1 MGNVESQSGDHAYYR
16 AGHGHLSR
24 KHMSRSLRISNKQSR
39 HGHPH
44 HGHPNPRHAGGGG
57 GKMEHR
63 NSETSTRSSS
73 TPSIPQSLADNG
85 LEPFNDTNPLSDF
98 SSPIWVDRVA
108 MNLRPMSFH
117 NDQANVGS
125 EGAEGCAGS
134 PPPVTGSCPGV
145 GVGVDVRGEGDATGA
160 GAGAAAACVLRTRD
174 GPREPVAVT
183 FKKRRSKSADMWRE
197 DSLELS
203 LSDLSQAHLTST
215 EEIGDSLGLGLG
227 DDDPDFQDMGPHP
240 HRHRLQSSPH
250 GLQLE
255 LELDLGLD
263 PADRDRANSLD
274 ELYGGPP
281 RTKSPGCRAHTTGRR
296 FTKWHK
302 AAVVTPGTEESEDDK
317 MISPAED
324 DSGAYGA
331 YTLPCRRSH
340 CLSEGLAIYQAA
352 MSASRRAQTIQDV
365 TGEGS
370 EYDDSG
376 IDAVTVDTEHPPHP
390 QHQHQQQQQ
399 QRRYK
404 TMSASFSLYSTPGRS
419 GFAGSDSASS
429 SSGGGGSSSG
439 GAEGEIGG
447 VGVGGRSGS
456 ASGGS
461 GGSGSRRGIGR
472 GDVQGVYENFRQELE
487 MSRCQGDGMAEEVAS
502 ALSDEQSSGTMGSA
516 YHTDPLLAAVAQGTV
531 RKAGRLAVKN
541 FLVHKKNKKVELATR
556 RKWKSY
562 WVSLKGCT
570 LFFYETDGR
579 SGIDHNS
586 IPKHAVWAENSIV
599 QAVPEHPKKDFV
611 FCLSNSLGDSFLFQ
625 TCSQTELE
633 NWITAIHSAC
643 AAAVAR
649 QHHREDTVRLLRG
662 EIKKLEQKI
671 DMDEKMKKMGDMQLS
686 AVSDTKKRKTIL
698 EQIFLW
704 EQNLEQF
711 HMDLFRF
718 RCYLSSLQGGELP
731 NPKRLL
737 AFASRPTKL
746 AMGRLGIF
754 SVSSFHALVA
764 ARTESG
770 VRRRTH
776 AMSRSA
782 SKRKSRFSSLWGLD
796 TTSKKKTKGHPSI
809 NQVFADGNEPAKKP
823 LDSMFERAVRETTK
837 GEEVPVKSLPRP
849 NTEHDI
855 WASDHLTPSWVCLP
869 NDQPV
874 LAIIQP
880 GESALDA
887 LETICKAHQLD
898 STKHY
903 LRLKFL
909 IENQVQFYIPKPEE
923 DVYDLLYKEIE
934 LCSKIK
940 KVVQFDRD
948 ESCMIGYGFSIS
960 VVEEEGEQQLY
971 ITDVRAGGLAF
982 AKGLNAGDEILQL
995 NGKPST
1001 SLTFADMKLAFS
1013 AASLALTVSA
1023 LPPVERRQLCYLP
1036 PRRSDAT
1043 DDLYTDIFSQSQ
1055 EEILDDGVGLILETS
1070 GDSLDDDSDIFSDS
1084 DVFRKS
1090 TEQVAAFCR
1099 SLHDMNPSECAA
1111 AAAAAAATSSSP
1123 SPESPCPPPGANTS
1137 TSSSSSARQ
1146 LSDADKLRKVI
1157 CELVETERTYVKDL
1171 NCLIGRYLTPLQKET
1186 FLTQDELDVLF
1197 GNLPEMV
1204 EFQVEF
1210 LKTLEDGTRLVPD
1223 LEKLERVDQ
1232 FKKILFSLGGSFL
1245 YYADRFKIYSA
1256 FCASHTKVPKVLVK
1270 AKTDADFKAF
1280 LDERNPKQQH
1290 SYTLESYLI
1299 KPIQRVLKYPLLLR
1313 ELYSLTDPDSEEHY
1327 HLDVAV
1333 KAMNKVA
1340 SHINE
1345 MQKIHEEFGAV
1356 FDQLI
1361 AEQTGDRKEVA
1372 DLSMGDLLLHST
1384 VSWINPPASL
1394 GKWKKEPQLATFVFK
1409 TAVVFVCKDGSKQKK
1424 KIGGSHRVSVSS
1436 EEKDPFRF
1444 RHMISTDTLQVRAL
1458 ANTDGEN
1465 SAVCEIIHIK
1475 SESEGRP
1482 ERVFHL
1488 CCSSPESKKDFLK
1501 TVHSILRDKQRRQL
1515 LKTESLPP
1523 NQQYVPF
1530 GGKRLCA
1537 LKGAR
1542 PAMNRAVSAPTRTLG
1557 RRKLVRNRFTIDTDI
1572 VFDSEPGSGGDPNQ
1586 DPDTPSPTS
1595 PDSHDPLLQQQR
1607 QQQPP
1612 SPAGGVLADTD
1623 RWVEEQFDL
1632 EGYEDPEDPASTSVA
1647 SATASCSVVKE
1658 TDILSD
1664 DDATDDCGRRA
1675 TGSAHDALR
1684 LEGPMSGLSLEE
1696 EEAREEEDD
1705 DDEEEEEEEEEG
1717 SSAAVEGDTKTLRPA
1732 GPLRLSLMGKQS
1744 AMSVASVEDQEQ
1756 GEQEEVQPSQGE
1768 VIWVRRDEQAPSTP
1782 DSEAQKH
1789 TQS

>member
-1 MGNVESQSGDHAYYR
+1 MGNVESQNGDHAYYR
-16 AGHGHLSR
+16 GGHGHLSR

-39 HGHPH
+39 H
-44 HGHPNPRHAGGGG
+44 PRHHACT

-73 TPSIPQSLADNG
+73 TPSIPQSLAENG
-85 LEPFNDTNPLSDF
+85 LEPFNDTNLLSDF

-108 MNLRPMSFH
+108 MNLRPVSFH
-117 NDQANVGS
+117 NELANPPEYGGGGGEAS
-125 EGAEGCAGS
+125 SPAGGPS
-134 PPPVTGSCPGV
+134 P
-145 GVGVDVRGEGDATGA
+145 GEGGDAD
-160 GAGAAAACVLRTRD
+160 AATFVAMRTRD
-174 GPREPVAVT
+174 GPRESGAAT

-215 EEIGDSLGLGLG
+215 EEIVDAADFALC
-227 DDDPDFQDMGPHP
+227 DD
-240 HRHRLQSSPH
+240 RLQSSPR
-250 GLQLE
+250 GLE
-255 LELDLGLD
+255 LLD
-263 PADRDRANSLD
+263 PVDRANSLD
-274 ELYGGPP
+274 ELYGP
-281 RTKSPGCRAHTTGRR
+281 KSPGCRQTSRR
-296 FTKWHK
+296 FAKWHK
-302 AAVVTPGTEESEDDK
+302 AAVTPGGESEDEK
-317 MISPAED
+317 MLSPAED
-324 DSGAYGA
+324 DGSAYGA

-340 CLSEGLAIYQAA
+340 CLSEGLTNHQAA

-376 IDAVTVDTEHPPHP
+376 IDAVTTDAEQPLH
-390 QHQHQQQQQ
+390 HQS
-399 QRRYK
+399 RRCK
-404 TMSASFSLYSTPGRS
+404 TMSASFSMYSVPGRS
-419 GFAGSDSASS
+419 AFAGSDSASS
-429 SSGGGGSSSG
+429 SSGGGTG
-439 GAEGEIGG
+439 GDA
-447 VGVGGRSGS
+447 
-456 ASGGS
+456 GGS
-461 GGSGSRRGIGR
+461 SGSRGVRAGR
-472 GDVQGVYENFRQELE
+472 GEGGSVQGVYENFRQELE
-487 MSRCQGDGMAEEVAS
+487 MNRCQGDGPEEMAS
-502 ALSDEQSSGTMGSA
+502 ALSDEQSSGTMSSA
-516 YHTDPLLAAVAQGTV
+516 YQADPLLAVAQGTV

-562 WVSLKGCT
+562 WVCLKGCT

-586 IPKHAVWAENSIV
+586 IPKHAVWSENSIV

-649 QHHREDTVRLLRG
+649 QHHRDDTVRLLRA

-671 DMDEKMKKMGDMQLS
+671 DMDEKMKKMGEMQLS

-698 EQIFLW
+698 DQIFLW

-718 RCYLSSLQGGELP
+718 RCYLASLQGGELP

-796 TTSKKKTKGHPSI
+796 ATSKKKTKAHPSI
-809 NQVFADGNEPAKKP
+809 NQVFADGDEPAKKP
-823 LDSMFERAVRETTK
+823 LDGMFEDAVQEAAK
-837 GEEVPVKSLPRP
+837 DDEAPVKSLPRH

-887 LETICKAHQLD
+887 LESICKAHQLD
-898 STKHY
+898 ATKHY

-960 VVEEEGEQQLY
+960 VVEEDGVQQLY

-995 NGKPST
+995 NGKPSS
-1001 SLTFADMKLAFS
+1001 SLTFADMKVAFS
-1013 AASLALTVSA
+1013 QASLALTVSA

-1036 PRRSDAT
+1036 PRRSDAA
-1043 DDLYTDIFSQSQ
+1043 DELCTDIFSQSQ

-1070 GDSLDDDSDIFSDS
+1070 GDSLDDDSEIFSES
-1084 DVFRKS
+1084 DDFGKRSRHSKRSSESIYDMLHLS

-1099 SLHDMNPSECAA
+1099 SLHDMNPSECA
-1111 AAAAAAATSSSP
+1111 TSSSP
-1123 SPESPCPPPGANTS
+1123 SPDSSCPPPGASAT
-1137 TSSSSSARQ
+1137 ARQ

-1270 AKTDADFKAF
+1270 AKTDPDFKAF

-1290 SYTLESYLI
+1290 SSTLESYLI

-1372 DLSMGDLLLHST
+1372 DLSMGDLLLHTSVT
-1384 VSWINPPASL
+1384 WINPPASL

-1436 EEKDPFRF
+1436 EDKDPFRF

-1458 ANTDGEN
+1458 TTTDGESN
-1465 SAVCEIIHIK
+1465 AVCEIVHIK

-1572 VFDSEPGSGGDPNQ
+1572 VFDSEPGSGDP
-1586 DPDTPSPTS
+1586 DPDTPSP
-1595 PDSHDPLLQQQR
+1595 DSHEPLQQ
-1607 QQQPP
+1607 P
-1612 SPAGGVLADTD
+1612 SPGMGGVLAGGDTD

-1632 EGYEDPEDPASTSVA
+1632 EQYEDPDD
-1647 SATASCSVVKE
+1647 VKE

-1664 DDATDDCGRRA
+1664 DDDDVVGFCREGRGPARE
-1675 TGSAHDALR
+1675 GR
-1684 LEGPMSGLSLEE
+1684 LEGPMAALDLEDDTSGEKP
-1696 EEAREEEDD
+1696 REEEGKRRSEAMAAEGGDNDD
-1705 DDEEEEEEEEEG
+1705 DGGTIPHRAPG
-1717 SSAAVEGDTKTLRPA
+1717 S
-1732 GPLRLSLMGKQS
+1732 LRLSHLGKQC
-1744 AMSVASVEDQEQ
+1744 AMSVASVDEQ
-1756 GEQEEVQPSQGE
+1756 PPASQDEV
-1768 VIWVRRDEQAPSTP
+1768 VWVRREDQATTP
-1782 DSEAQKH
+1782 DSDSQKH

>member
-1 MGNVESQSGDHAYYR
+1 MGNTESHSG
-16 AGHGHLSR
+16 GHGYYGDGQRHLSR
-24 KHMSRSLRISNKQSR
+24 KHMSRSLRLSSKQTYCTRRTPS
-39 HGHPH
+39 
-44 HGHPNPRHAGGGG
+44 
-57 GKMEHR
+57 GKPEHR

-73 TPSIPQSLADNG
+73 TPSIPQSLADHG
-85 LEPFNDTNPLSDF
+85 LEPFNDSDMLPDF

-117 NDQANVGS
+117 NHPAHSPAVTHSATTAEQAMQQDHAEPS
-125 EGAEGCAGS
+125 EDTTH
-134 PPPVTGSCPGV
+134 VQH
-145 GVGVDVRGEGDATGA
+145 
-160 GAGAAAACVLRTRD
+160 TRD
-174 GPREPVAVT
+174 GSQEASS
-183 FKKRRSKSADMWRE
+183 FKKKRSKSADMWRE
-197 DSLELS
+197 DSLEVS
-203 LSDLSQAHLTST
+203 LSDLSQEHMTST
-215 EEIGDSLGLGLG
+215 EEIGDT
-227 DDDPDFQDMGPHP
+227 PDTCEAS
-240 HRHRLQSSPH
+240 LQSSA
-250 GLQLE
+250 QE
-255 LELDLGLD
+255 LLDSN
-263 PADRDRANSLD
+263 RANSLD
-274 ELYGGPP
+274 ELYGP
-281 RTKSPGCRAHTTGRR
+281 KSPACRPTHGRYA
-296 FTKWHK
+296 KWHK
-302 AAVVTPGTEESEDDK
+302 GSATSREGDEDK
-317 MISPAED
+317 MISPCED
-324 DSGAYGA
+324 DGAAYSA

-340 CLSEGLAIYQAA
+340 CLSEGPTNHQGV
-352 MSASRRAQTIQDV
+352 MQGRRAQTIQDV
-365 TGEGS
+365 TSGDGS
-370 EYDDSG
+370 DYEDSG
-376 IDAVTVDTEHPPHP
+376 IDGLTGDSEAS
-390 QHQHQQQQQ
+390 QHHA
-399 QRRYK
+399 RRYK
-404 TMSASFSLYSTPGRS
+404 TMSASFSAYSTSAG
-419 GFAGSDSASS
+419 GAFAGSDS
-429 SSGGGGSSSG
+429 GSSSG
-439 GAEGEIGG
+439 AGAGPSDGTQ
-447 VGVGGRSGS
+447 VGS
-456 ASGGS
+456 
-461 GGSGSRRGIGR
+461 
-472 GDVQGVYENFRQELE
+472 GVYENFRQELE
-487 MSRCQGDGMAEEVAS
+487 QSVSPAEVPEERSS
-502 ALSDEQSSGTMGSA
+502 AFSDEQSSVTLSSA
-516 YHTDPLLAAVAQGTV
+516 YHTDPLLNVAAVQGTV

-541 FLVHKKNKKVELATR
+541 FLVHKKNKKVELAPR

-586 IPKHAVWAENSIV
+586 VPKHAVWAENSIV

-649 QHHREDTVRLLRG
+649 QHHREDTVRLLRA
-662 EIKKLEQKI
+662 EIRKLEQKI

-686 AVSDTKKRKTIL
+686 AVTDAKKRKTIL

-770 VRRRTH
+770 VRRRTQ
-776 AMSRSA
+776 AMSRST

-796 TTSKKKTKGHPSI
+796 THSKRKSKGHPSI
-809 NQVFADGNEPAKKP
+809 SQVFAEGDDQVKGP
-823 LDSMFERAVRETTK
+823 LEGMFEGSSCETTK
-837 GEEVPVKSLPRP
+837 DTKTPVKGLPRP
-849 NTEHDI
+849 STDHDI
-855 WASDHLTPSWVCLP
+855 WSRDHLTPSWVLLP

-880 GESALDA
+880 GESPLDM

-898 STKHY
+898 PTKHY
-903 LRLKFL
+903 VRLKFL

-923 DVYDLLYKEIE
+923 DIYDLLYKEIE
-934 LCSKIK
+934 LYCKIR
-940 KVVQFDRD
+940 KVIQFDRD

-960 VVEEEGEQQLY
+960 VVEEDSVQQLY

-995 NGKPST
+995 NGKDART
-1001 SLTFADMKLAFS
+1001 LTFADMKVAF
-1013 AASLALTVSA
+1013 AQVSLSLTVNT
-1023 LPPVERRQLCYLP
+1023 LPPVDRRQLCFLP
-1036 PRRSDAT
+1036 PRRSDAV
-1043 DDLYTDIFSQSQ
+1043 DNVYTDIFSQSQ
-1055 EEILDDGVGLILETS
+1055 EEILDDGVGLIVETS
-1070 GDSLDDDSDIFSDS
+1070 GDSLDDDLELFAEFDDYG
-1084 DVFRKS
+1084 KS

-1099 SLHDMNPSECAA
+1099 SLHEMNPSSEVIA
-1111 AAAAAAATSSSP
+1111 SSSG
-1123 SPESPCPPPGANTS
+1123 PESSSLPPSNATP
-1137 TSSSSSARQ
+1137 RQ

-1171 NCLIGRYLTPLQKET
+1171 NCLIGRYLTPLQKES

-1197 GNLPEMV
+1197 GNLPEML

-1223 LEKLERVDQ
+1223 LEKLERVEE

-1270 AKTDADFKAF
+1270 AKTDVAFKAF

-1290 SYTLESYLI
+1290 SSTLESYLI

-1313 ELYSLTDPDSEEHY
+1313 ELHSLTDPDSEEHY
-1327 HLDVAV
+1327 HLNVAM
-1333 KAMNKVA
+1333 KAMNTVA

-1356 FDQLI
+1356 FDLLI
-1361 AEQTGDRKEVA
+1361 SEQTGDKKEVA
-1372 DLSMGDLLLHST
+1372 DLSMGDLLLHTSVT
-1384 VSWINPPASL
+1384 WINPSSSL
-1394 GKWKKEPQLATFVFK
+1394 GKCKKEPQLATFVFK
-1409 TAVVFVCKDGSKQKK
+1409 TGVVFICKDYSKQKK
-1424 KIGGSHRVSVSS
+1424 KMGGSHRASVSG

-1444 RHMISTDTLQVRAL
+1444 RHMIPTDALQVRTL
-1458 ANTDGEN
+1458 SNTDGE
-1465 SAVCEIIHIK
+1465 SAAVCEIIHVK

-1482 ERVFHL
+1482 ERVFQL

-1515 LKTESLPP
+1515 LKTESLPLS
-1523 NQQYVPF
+1523 QQYVPF

-1572 VFDSEPGSGGDPNQ
+1572 VFDTEPDSD
-1586 DPDTPSPTS
+1586 S
-1595 PDSHDPLLQQQR
+1595 PDSQHAQQQGVV
-1607 QQQPP
+1607 
-1612 SPAGGVLADTD
+1612 PAGDTD

-1632 EGYEDPEDPASTSVA
+1632 QRYEEQEQD
-1647 SATASCSVVKE
+1647 VKE

-1664 DDATDDCGRRA
+1664 DDEFCQ
-1675 TGSAHDALR
+1675 SALSPSTEPDVEGAL
-1684 LEGPMSGLSLEE
+1684 STLSLEGDT
-1696 EEAREEEDD
+1696 A
-1705 DDEEEEEEEEEG
+1705 EEEEE
-1717 SSAAVEGDTKTLRPA
+1717 SKKNYKSQHAK
-1732 GPLRLSLMGKQS
+1732 LSHLGKQC
-1744 AMSVASVEDQEQ
+1744 AMSVASVDEQVPDED
-1756 GEQEEVQPSQGE
+1756 
-1768 VIWVRRDEQAPSTP
+1768 IWVRRDSSTENETQ
-1782 DSEAQKH
+1782 DE